1 MALIIFFVVF
11 TSVFLFYHL
20 YYKRQKLPPGP
31 FPLPFLG
38 NLLQIHRSGNA
49 EDVFL
54 QWRRQFGPMYTF
66 WMGQIPVVCVA
77 EYGKIVDTFVRDG
90 ETYAGRY
97 TMPFEH
103 VFRGEDIHGVISSSG
118 ERWREQRRFAL
129 HVLRDFGLGKNLMQD
144 RIMLELGAMFGKID
158 AKSDSI
164 DEVNLPELIDVAV
177 GSIINNLMFGYRFEG
192 DKEREFWDIK
202 YTLDEHVRSFGNPIT
217 MIWLCYPHLLGRVP
231 PFSAV
236 ADQIKQRLDKF
247 FGFFESRITEH
258 QRELDKS
265 GDWEAP
271 PKDFVEAFL
280 KEMKRKN
287 ELDQNGH
294 YFDLF
299 QCTNMCFDLWI
310 AGQETTAKVLAWG
323 VAQLLNN
330 ENCLNKL
337 YAELDTVIGTDRL
350 VSVADRPNLPYTNA
364 VINETLRIANI
375 LPNNVLHALT
385 REVTVDGFKLPKGIA
400 IVPQVSAVL
409 IDDAV
414 FSEPRRFK
422 PERFLEQNGA
432 KSMARCDELIPFS
445 VGKRQCLG
453 ESMARMEL
461 FLFIANIFNQY
472 KVSPGKTVP
481 SLQRNKGAITHC
493 SPFTCQMEK
502 RKVSLE

>member
-1 MALIIFFVVF
+1 MKQSKFMQ
-11 TSVFLFYHL
+11 Y
-20 YYKRQKLPPGP
+20 
-31 FPLPFLG
+31 
-38 NLLQIHRSGNA
+38 
-49 EDVFL
+49 
-54 QWRRQFGPMYTF
+54 
-66 WMGQIPVVCVA
+66 
-77 EYGKIVDTFVRDG
+77 
-90 ETYAGRY
+90 
-97 TMPFEH
+97 
-103 VFRGEDIHGVISSSG
+103 HGVISSSG
-118 ERWREQRRFAL
+118 DRWREQRRFAL

-144 RIMLELGAMFGKID
+144 RIMLELVAMFGKID

-202 YTLDEHVRSFGNPIT
+202 HTLDEHVRSFGNPIT

-258 QRELDKS
+258 QRELDKC

-287 ELDQNGH
+287 ERDQNGH

-330 ENCLNKL
+330 ENCLDKL

-409 IDDAV
+409 IDDASQDALNPNA
-414 FSEPRRFK
+414 FWGKMAPKRPLIDYNQNIAPAAPKF
-422 PERFLEQNGA
+422 EQN
-432 KSMARCDELIPFS
+432 
-445 VGKRQCLG
+445 
-453 ESMARMEL
+453 
-461 FLFIANIFNQY
+461 
-472 KVSPGKTVP
+472 
-481 SLQRNKGAITHC
+481 
-493 SPFTCQMEK
+493 
-502 RKVSLE
+502 

>member
-1 MALIIFFVVF
+1 MALIFFFVLF
-11 TSVFLFYHL
+11 SCVFLFYQL

-38 NLLQIHRSGNA
+38 NLLQLHRYGNA

-77 EYGKIVDTFVRDG
+77 EYAKIVDTFVRDG

-129 HVLRDFGLGKNLMQD
+129 HVLKDFGLGKNLMQE

-158 AKSDSI
+158 AKSGSI
-164 DEVNLPELIDVAV
+164 DEVNVPELIDVAV

-192 DKEREFWDIK
+192 GKEREFWDLK
-202 YTLDEHVRSFGNPIT
+202 QSMDELRNFGSPIT
-217 MIWLCYPHLLGRVP
+217 MIWLCYPRLLGRVP

-236 ADQIKQRLDKF
+236 AGQIKRRMDNV

-258 QRELDKS
+258 QRELDKC

-287 ELDQNGH
+287 EHIKMDTFSICSNALICALTCGSPDKKP
-294 YFDLF
+294 
-299 QCTNMCFDLWI
+299 
-310 AGQETTAKVLAWG
+310 TAKVLAWG

-364 VINETLRIANI
+364 VINETLRVANI

-385 REVTVDGFKLPKGIA
+385 REVTVDGFKLPKGTA

-414 FSEPRRFK
+414 FSEPKRFK
-422 PERFLEQNGA
+422 PERFLEQNGTM
-432 KSMARCDELIPFS
+432 SLARCDELIPFS
-445 VGKRQCLG
+445 IGKRQCLG

-472 KVSPGKTVP
+472 KVSPGQTVP
-481 SLQRNKGAITHC
+481 SLQRNKDAVVHC
-493 SPFTCQMEK
+493 SPFTCRMEK

>member
-1 MALIIFFVVF
+1 MALIIFFVLF
-11 TSVFLFYHL
+11 TSIFLFYHL

-31 FPLPFLG
+31 VPLPFLG
-38 NLLQIHRSGNA
+38 NLLQIHRGGNA

-54 QWRRQFGPMYTF
+54 QWRRQFGPIYTF

-77 EYGKIVDTFVRDG
+77 EYAKIVDTFVRDG

-103 VFRGEDIHGVISSSG
+103 
-118 ERWREQRRFAL
+118 
-129 HVLRDFGLGKNLMQD
+129 
-144 RIMLELGAMFGKID
+144 
-158 AKSDSI
+158 
-164 DEVNLPELIDVAV
+164 
-177 GSIINNLMFGYRFEG
+177 
-192 DKEREFWDIK
+192 
-202 YTLDEHVRSFGNPIT
+202 
-217 MIWLCYPHLLGRVP
+217 
-231 PFSAV
+231 
-236 ADQIKQRLDKF
+236 
-247 FGFFESRITEH
+247 
-258 QRELDKS
+258 
-265 GDWEAP
+265 
-271 PKDFVEAFL
+271 
-280 KEMKRKN
+280 
-287 ELDQNGH
+287 
-294 YFDLF
+294 
-299 QCTNMCFDLWI
+299 
-310 AGQETTAKVLAWG
+310 
-323 VAQLLNN
+323 
-330 ENCLNKL
+330 
-337 YAELDTVIGTDRL
+337 
-350 VSVADRPNLPYTNA
+350 
-364 VINETLRIANI
+364 ETLRIANI

-414 FSEPRRFK
+414 FSEPTRFK

-432 KSMARCDELIPFS
+432 NKSLARCDELIPFS

-481 SLQRNKGAITHC
+481 SLQRNKGAVVHC

>member
-1 MALIIFFVVF
+1 MALIFFLILF

-20 YYKRQKLPPGP
+20 YYKRKKLPPGP
-31 FPLPFLG
+31 IPLPFIG
-38 NLLQIHRSGNA
+38 NLLQIHRNGKA

-66 WMGQIPVVCVA
+66 WIGQIPVVCVA
-77 EYGKIVDTFVRDG
+77 EYAKIVDTFVRDG

-97 TMPFEH
+97 TLPFEH
-103 VFRGEDIHGVISSSG
+103 VIKGEDIHGVIRSSG

-129 HVLRDFGLGKNLMQD
+129 HVLRDFGLGKNLMQE
-144 RIMLELGAMFGKID
+144 RIMLELRAMFGKID
-158 AKSDSI
+158 AKSDNI
-164 DEVNLPELIDVAV
+164 NEVNLPELVDVAV
-177 GSIINNLMFGYRFEG
+177 GSIINNLMFGYRFEV

-202 YTLDEHVRSFGNPIT
+202 HSLDEHFRSLGSPIT
-217 MIWLCYPHLLGRVP
+217 MIWFCYPHLLGGVP
-231 PFSAV
+231 PFSA
-236 ADQIKQRLDKF
+236 
-247 FGFFESRITEH
+247 H
-258 QRELDKS
+258 QRELDKC

-271 PKDFVEAFL
+271 PNDFVEAFL

-287 ELDQNGH
+287 ERNENGH

-310 AGQETTAKVLAWG
+310 AGQETTATALAWG

-330 ENCLNKL
+330 QKCLDKL

-375 LPNNVLHALT
+375 VPNNVLHALT
-385 REVTVDGFKLPKGIA
+385 REVTVDGFKLPKGTA

-409 IDDAV
+409 FDDTV

-422 PERFLEQNGA
+422 PERFLENSG
-432 KSMARCDELIPFS
+432 KCLTRCDELIPFS
-445 VGKRQCLG
+445 IGKRQCLG
-453 ESMARMEL
+453 ESLARMEL

-472 KVSPGKTVP
+472 KVSPGQIVP
-481 SLQRNKGAITHC
+481 SLQRNNGAVVHC
-493 SPFTCQMEK
+493 SPFTCRMEK
-502 RKVSLE
+502 RSVYGVNAAK